1 MCCTYMYTHIVWIY
15 TRIIYTSIY
24 MQTINSE
31 EVVSWHIWSI
41 TIGNTSFQT
50 VLVTGVLSFRNFQIW
65 GYLPKYNEVL
75 WSETYIEVQDS
86 FMFIHN
92 LK

>member
-15 TRIIYTSIY
+15 THIIYTSIY